1 MAPNLVAVQE
11 SLIATAGRAPS
22 VHNTQPWRFRVA
34 EDMVELRA
42 DPGRRLSQL
51 DPDGRYLLV
60 SCGAALFGL
69 RLAVRGLGYRPVTEL
84 LPVPGQPEV
93 LARVRLG
100 APVPLGPD
108 GRRLLA
114 AVRRR
119 HTHRGPFSPQ
129 PLPAELPD
137 ALRADAAAE
146 AAALVFLGD
155 PRRLRQ
161 LARLVE
167 AGQRHQY
174 LDPRAAEEMR
184 AWTRPAG
191 SRARD
196 GVPTWAYPAYPHQGP
211 AALAQRD
218 FDLGRGW
225 GSLPA
230 TGPPPAATAV
240 LTTAGDEPVDWLRAG
255 QALHR
260 VLLRAAS
267 RWVFASLHS
276 QPLESPQIRAEI
288 RHRLR
293 LSGPPQMLLQL
304 GTAHAAALTARR
316 PASDVLGR

>member
-196 GVPTWAYPAYPHQGP
+196 GVPTWA
-211 AALAQRD
+211 
-218 FDLGRGW
+218 
-225 GSLPA
+225 
-230 TGPPPAATAV
+230 
-240 LTTAGDEPVDWLRAG
+240 
-255 QALHR
+255 
-260 VLLRAAS
+260 
-267 RWVFASLHS
+267 
-276 QPLESPQIRAEI
+276 
-288 RHRLR
+288 
-293 LSGPPQMLLQL
+293 
-304 GTAHAAALTARR
+304 
-316 PASDVLGR
+316 